1 MRPDHGGSNM
11 RQHSSDGDDL
21 TATFFCTD
29 PNSQGGVEC
38 ETFYE
43 TDRGSWIV
51 QLKKRGPKVR
61 DQLVALA
68 DDETFGEMSGRTM
81 DVFVRKYVRER
92 YGIDLGG
99 TPN

>member
-1 MRPDHGGSNM
+1 MRPNHGGSNM
-11 RQHSSDGDDL
+11 RQHSGDGDDL

-43 TDRGSWIV
+43 TDRDSWIV
-51 QLKKRGPKVR
+51 QLKKRGPGVR

-92 YGIDLGG
+92 YGIDLGS

>member
-1 MRPDHGGSNM
+1 M
-11 RQHSSDGDDL
+11 
-21 TATFFCTD
+21 
-29 PNSQGGVEC
+29 
-38 ETFYE
+38 
-43 TDRGSWIV
+43 

-61 DQLVALA
+61 DQLAALA
-68 DDETFGEMSGRTM
+68 EDETFGEMSGRTM

>member
-1 MRPDHGGSNM
+1 M
-11 RQHSSDGDDL
+11 RQRDDSEDDL

-29 PNSQGGVEC
+29 PESQGGIEC

-51 QLKKRGPKVR
+51 QLKKSGPKVR
-61 DQLVALA
+61 AQLVALA

-81 DVFVRKYVRER
+81 EVFVRKYVRER
-92 YGIDLGG
+92 YGIDLGV
-99 TPN
+99 TPD

>member
-1 MRPDHGGSNM
+1 M
-11 RQHSSDGDDL
+11 RQRGNNDDDL

-29 PNSQGGVEC
+29 PESQGGVEC

-51 QLKKRGPKVR
+51 QLKKRGPKVQG
-61 DQLVALA
+61 QLVALA

-81 DVFVRKYVRER
+81 EVFVRKYVRER
-92 YGIDLGG
+92 YGIDLGV
-99 TPN
+99 TPD

>member
-1 MRPDHGGSNM
+1 M
-11 RQHSSDGDDL
+11 RQHGYIDDDV

-29 PNSQGGVEC
+29 PESQGGIEC

-43 TDRGSWIV
+43 TDRDSWIV
-51 QLKKRGPKVR
+51 QLKKRGPRVR

-92 YGIDLGG
+92 YGIDLGI
-99 TPN
+99 TPNRAAVR

>member
-1 MRPDHGGSNM
+1 MRPDRLGSNM
-11 RQHSSDGDDL
+11 QQHNDNRDDL
-21 TATFFCTD
+21 TVAFFCTD
-29 PNSQGGVEC
+29 PESQGGVEC
-38 ETFYE
+38 ETFYA
-43 TDRGSWIV
+43 TDRDSWIV

-92 YGIDLGG
+92 YGIDLGF